1 MHTNITHLSH
11 GRLVFSFIYN
21 LKEQTSLNQTLNI
34 NLLILKMA
42 KHSPKN
48 VCVMNNF
55 KNLVR
60 SCRQFCHF
68 KFLPY
73 AYAVNFFFF
82 RNYSVIC
89 HFHANFF
96 H

>member
-11 GRLVFSFIYN
+11 GRLFFFFFMYN
-21 LKEQTSLNQTLNI
+21 LKEQTSLNQTRNI

-42 KHSPKN
+42 KHSPK
-48 VCVMNNF
+48 MSALRIHF

-60 SCRQFCHF
+60 SCRQFCYF

-73 AYAVNFFFF
+73 AYEFNFF
-82 RNYSVIC
+82 
-89 HFHANFF
+89 
-96 H
+96 